1 MAESKVALWVVVSA
15 DVMVVNLVVALVVLM
30 AAWKA
35 ACWVVVM
42 VAWKVDQMVWRD
54 CWLAVSRAASKDA

>member
-1 MAESKVALWVVVSA
+1 MAETKVALWVVVSA

-54 CWLAVSRAASKDA
+54 